1 MALTNLIKNLSLVL
15 LLVLITYASTTN
27 AICAE
32 NTFAHDLITGVNKT
46 FYQLDTDS
54 VKVRNFSHRYA
65 IAYTKWT
72 PDDGNDNGHVIIY
85 NHGLQSHRGWFYET
99 AEHLRASGFTVYAYD
114 RIGSGESTSLVPAS
128 RYSAEIVNLKGHIH
142 SWYVYI
148 KTLEMMK
155 EIAKEEN
162 PSAKIHL
169 WGNSFGAKIVTAYI
183 IINGDKD
190 DLSSTIFSTPGLYR
204 NEKSMPLPFSK
215 LKYLFSGMD
224 QYLPSPIYPVN
235 GDNGAGLFTSTEPYF
250 YKIKHDNL
258 SLRQFT
264 KMFYDQATKLDK
276 FIKVHA
282 NGTSALNDNPRLYLL
297 VENDPM
303 MDNIQTIKHI
313 QQNRPQAIAKYYP
326 GGPDHRH
333 FLSYTID
340 REEEME
346 DVVNFLLGNIN
357 ALENSIELD

>member
-1 MALTNLIKNLSLVL
+1 
-15 LLVLITYASTTN
+15 
-27 AICAE
+27 
-32 NTFAHDLITGVNKT
+32 
-46 FYQLDTDS
+46 
-54 VKVRNFSHRYA
+54 
-65 IAYTKWT
+65 
-72 PDDGNDNGHVIIY
+72 
-85 NHGLQSHRGWFYET
+85 
-99 AEHLRASGFTVYAYD
+99 
-114 RIGSGESTSLVPAS
+114 
-128 RYSAEIVNLKGHIH
+128 
-142 SWYVYI
+142 
-148 KTLEMMK
+148 
-155 EIAKEEN
+155 
-162 PSAKIHL
+162 
-169 WGNSFGAKIVTAYI
+169 
-183 IINGDKD
+183 
-190 DLSSTIFSTPGLYR
+190 
-204 NEKSMPLPFSK
+204 
-215 LKYLFSGMD
+215 MD